1 MKLNITITSKDEDD
15 SGIVFDLD
23 LSQKHF
29 DLAKHSVKLASAIK
43 SAIENIKEDLNK
55 EE

>member
-1 MKLNITITSKDEDD
+1 MKLSITITPEDKDD
-15 SGIVFDLD
+15 SGIGFDVE

-43 SAIENIKEDLNK
+43 NAIENIRDDLKK